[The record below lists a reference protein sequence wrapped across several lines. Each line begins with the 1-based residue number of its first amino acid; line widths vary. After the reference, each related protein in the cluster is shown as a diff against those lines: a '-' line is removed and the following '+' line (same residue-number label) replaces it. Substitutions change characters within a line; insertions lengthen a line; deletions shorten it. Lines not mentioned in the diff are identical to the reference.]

1 MIGFTDWKEY
11 LMRIPLHLQNDH
23 SREANIKRT
32 ELHVF
37 MSGVT
42 GGKGFRQSTKRSKAS
57 RIEKIAK
64 VAFA

>member
-1 MIGFTDWKEY
+1 
-11 LMRIPLHLQNDH
+11 MRIPLHLQNDH